1 MVDSVAIIPHALFY
15 VLWDG
20 REEMLE
26 LNFCHEEFSVEMVK
40 LLTKS
45 NFCESV
51 LKVLRSEGA
60 KS

>member
-1 MVDSVAIIPHALFY
+1 MVGVVDSVAIILHVLFY

-26 LNFCHEEFSVEMVK
+26 LHFCHEELSVEMVK
-40 LLTKS
+40 LLMKS

-51 LKVLRSEGA
+51 L
-60 KS
+60 